1 MCHVSCVCWDIQY
14 AYRPFEVNNTRY
26 TDLLDT
32 RSYFFI
38 HPFLAQ
44 LSTPSLALG
53 MTWLM
58 VHFSSD
64 LLPTALLPTPIS
76 TLIDACVRCLAN
88 KDLPEDNKTA
98 GIVGMPYHVNNVD
111 MTVASNFL
119 YGTSQAVLEGL
130 NGGSARTYF
139 VQNANFQQV
148 YENTAQLVR
157 SGTPSLSLSLHDSRR
172 AHH

>member
-1 MCHVSCVCWDIQY
+1 VCVCYIQY

-58 VHFSSD
+58 VHYSSD
-64 LLPTALLPTPIS
+64 LPLPLFSRPI
-76 TLIDACVRCLAN
+76 ACVRVLAWQ
-88 KDLPEDNKTA
+88 DLPEDNKTA

-119 YGTSQAVLEGL
+119 FGTSQAVLEGL

-157 SGTPSLSLSLHDSRR
+157 SESSSLFISKQ